1 VGVEWV
7 YGGYMVK
14 LMKDSQGL
22 YVQVQVRDGAVVSAT
37 YMLDGGAVTAQELA
51 FIRSAVLSH

>member
-1 VGVEWV
+1 
-7 YGGYMVK
+7 MVK